1 MRAGAYNMIAVKMF
15 QLEEC
20 TVKELSRIAMGINPS
35 STMAIDTLFKQMK
48 AEGQDVIGFAAGEPD
63 FNTPDY
69 IKEAAIQAIHENHTR
84 YTPPSGTLELKQAI
98 CDRIKA
104 DCGVEYAPNQAVVSS
119 GAKHIVYLSLRAL
132 VNPGD
137 EVILPTPAWV
147 SYYELIRM
155 VGGTPVLVEATEEED
170 FKLSPE
176 KLESV
181 ITGRTK
187 AIIFNNP
194 SNPTG
199 MVYNAEQ
206 LKALMEV
213 CVKHDL
219 YVISDEIY
227 YGLVYD
233 GKPFTSIASLGEE
246 VKKRTILING
256 VSKSYA
262 MTGWRIGYA
271 LAEPE
276 IARIMSN
283 YISHST
289 GSPCSISQKAALKG
303 LTAPQAETD
312 AMRDA
317 FQARRDYMVE
327 RINAMEGISCIR
339 PEGAFYIMINVK
351 KQLGRTICGEKIET
365 DGDFATAFLKHGLV
379 ALVPGDGF
387 SAPGFVRWS
396 YAASMENIKA
406 GLDRLEKFLAQ

>member
-1 MRAGAYNMIAVKMF
+1 MKA
-15 QLEEC
+15 
-20 TVKELSRIAMGINPS
+20 LSRIATGVNPS

-48 AEGQDVIGFAAGEPD
+48 AEGQNVIGFAAGEPD
-63 FNTPDY
+63 FNTPEC
-69 IKEAAIQAIHENHTR
+69 IKEAAIQAIRDNFTR

-98 CDRIKA
+98 CDRMKA
-104 DCGVEYAPNQAVVSS
+104 DCGIDYAPNQVVISS
-119 GAKHIVYLSLRAL
+119 GAKHMVYLSLRVL
-132 VNPGD
+132 VDPGD

-155 VGGTPVLVEATEEED
+155 VGGVPVLVSAGEEDD

-176 KLESV
+176 KLEAA
-181 ITGRTK
+181 ITDKTK

-199 MVYNAEQ
+199 MVYSAEQ
-206 LKALMEV
+206 LRPLMDV
-213 CVKHDL
+213 CIRHDL
-219 YVISDEIY
+219 YIISDEIY

-233 GKPFTSIASLGEE
+233 GKPFTSVAALGED
-246 VKKRTILING
+246 VKKHTILING

-276 IARIMSN
+276 IAKVMSS
-283 YISHST
+283 YVSHST
-289 GSPCSISQKAALKG
+289 GSPCSISQKAALRG
-303 LTAPQAETD
+303 LTAPQEETD

-327 RINAMEGISCIR
+327 RINAMEGVSCIR
-339 PEGAFYIMINVK
+339 PEGAFYIMVNVK
-351 KQLGRTICGEKIET
+351 EQLGRTICGERIET
-365 DGDFATAFLKHGLV
+365 DSDFATAFLKHGLV

-387 SAPGFVRWS
+387 SAPGYIRWS
-396 YAASMENIKA
+396 YAASMENIKE
-406 GLDRLEKFLAQ
+406 GLDRLERFLAQ

>member
-1 MRAGAYNMIAVKMF
+1 M
-15 QLEEC
+15 
-20 TVKELSRIAMGINPS
+20 KELSRIALGVNPS

-48 AEGQDVIGFAAGEPD
+48 AEGQNVIGFAAGEPD
-63 FNTPDY
+63 FDTPEY
-69 IKEAAIQAIHENHTR
+69 IKEAGIQAIRDNYTR
-84 YTPPSGTLELKQAI
+84 YTPPSGTLELKKAI
-98 CDRIKA
+98 CDRMKA
-104 DCGVEYAPNQAVVSS
+104 DLGVDYEPSQVVVSS
-119 GAKHIVYLSLRAL
+119 GAKHVVYLSLRAL

-155 VGGTPVLVEATEEED
+155 VGGVPVLVPATEEEG

-176 KLESV
+176 KLEAA
-181 ITGRTK
+181 ITDKTK

-199 MVYNAEQ
+199 MVYNAQQ
-206 LKALMEV
+206 LKPLMDV

-219 YVISDEIY
+219 YIISDEIY

-233 GKPFTSIASLGEE
+233 GKPFTSVASLGEE

-262 MTGWRIGYA
+262 MTGWRIGYG
-271 LAEPE
+271 LAQPN
-276 IARIMSN
+276 IAKVISN

-317 FQARRDYMVE
+317 FQARRDYMVK
-327 RINAMEGISCIR
+327 RINAMEGVSCIR
-339 PEGAFYIMINVK
+339 PEGAFYIMVNVSE
-351 KQLGRTICGEKIET
+351 QLGRTICGEKIET
-365 DGDFATAFLKHGLV
+365 DSDFATAFLKHGLV

-406 GLDRLEKFLAQ
+406 GLDRLEEFLKK

>member
-1 MRAGAYNMIAVKMF
+1 M
-15 QLEEC
+15 
-20 TVKELSRIAMGINPS
+20 KELSRIATGVNPS

-48 AEGQDVIGFAAGEPD
+48 AEGQNVIGFAAGEPD
-63 FNTPDY
+63 FNTPES
-69 IKEAAIQAIHENHTR
+69 IKEAAIQAIHDNFTR
-84 YTPPSGTLELKQAI
+84 YTPPSGTVELKQAI
-98 CDRIKA
+98 CSRMKA
-104 DCGVEYAPNQAVVSS
+104 DCGLDYAPNQVVVSS
-119 GAKHIVYLSLRAL
+119 GAKHIVYLSLRVL

-137 EVILPTPAWV
+137 EVILPAPAWV

-155 VGGTPVLVEATEEED
+155 VGGVPVVVSTSEEEG

-176 KLESV
+176 KLEAA
-181 ITGRTK
+181 ITDKTK

-199 MVYNAEQ
+199 MVYSAEQ
-206 LKALMEV
+206 LKPLMDV
-213 CVKHDL
+213 CVRHDL

-233 GKPFTSIASLGEE
+233 GKPFTSVAAMGEE
-246 VKKRTILING
+246 VKKHTILING

-276 IARIMSN
+276 IAKVMSS
-283 YISHST
+283 YVSHST
-289 GSPCSISQKAALKG
+289 GSPCSISQKAALQG
-303 LTAPQAETD
+303 LTAPQEETD
-312 AMRDA
+312 TMREA

-327 RINAMEGISCIR
+327 RINGMEGISCIC
-339 PEGAFYIMINVK
+339 PEGAFYIMVNVQ

-365 DGDFATAFLKHGLV
+365 DNDFATAFLKHGLV

-387 SAPGFVRWS
+387 SAPGYVRWS
-396 YAASMENIKA
+396 YAASMENIKE